1 MAEERLSLFLAIAV
15 VFVAQFSAS
24 SSLSPCFPPI
34 VATILA
40 VQIQICT
47 VGKGPEE
54 ARKVH
59 PKF

>member
-24 SSLSPCFPPI
+24 SSLSPCFPRI
-34 VATILA
+34 FVTILA
-40 VQIQICT
+40 VKIQICT
-47 VGKGPEE
+47 VGKGLEE
-54 ARKVH
+54 ARRIH